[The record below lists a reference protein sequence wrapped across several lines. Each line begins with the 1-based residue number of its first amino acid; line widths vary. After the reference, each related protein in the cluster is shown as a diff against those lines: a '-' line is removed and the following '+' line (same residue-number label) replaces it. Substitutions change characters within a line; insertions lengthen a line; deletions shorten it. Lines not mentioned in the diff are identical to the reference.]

1 MSKQSEYKQ
10 ALERHDDPRYTF
22 EHYNGVS
29 FYPCYNMSSED
40 MRELR
45 HEQRNDLK
53 QNENNYRIA
62 DRAIVIANKH
72 GSSLK
77 SYYTTV
83 CAIIDGKFY
92 KTWEGFSTTTMKH
105 INDFRMMF
113 NLPTLNKKG
122 WDKLSEEN
130 GNIVER
136 YKIEVSNGIASHIGT
151 ATFDSYEQAIE
162 VAEKMENRLNAN
174 NSRFWVCCTPIEV

>member
-1 MSKQSEYKQ
+1 MKIENLNATLQKSYYGKAKVIYN
-10 ALERHDDPRYTF
+10 DD
-22 EHYNGVS
+22 
-29 FYPCYNMSSED
+29 
-40 MRELR
+40 
-45 HEQRNDLK
+45 
-53 QNENNYRIA
+53 
-62 DRAIVIANKH
+62 
-72 GSSLK
+72 GSVGLK
-77 SYYTTV
+77 SYDTIV
-83 CAIIDGKFY
+83 CMIKDGDFVKLWDGY
-92 KTWEGFSTTTMKH
+92 SATTMKH

-122 WDKLSEEN
+122 WDKLSEKN
-130 GNIVER
+130 GNVFEQ